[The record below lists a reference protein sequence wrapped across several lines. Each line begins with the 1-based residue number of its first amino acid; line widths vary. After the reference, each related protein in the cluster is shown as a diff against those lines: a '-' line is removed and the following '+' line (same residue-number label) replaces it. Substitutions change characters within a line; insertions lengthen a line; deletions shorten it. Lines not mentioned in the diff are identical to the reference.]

1 MLSLLQFDDLVYTY
15 FYIIYYVEMKHFLN
29 KYTFYCYL
37 SIVELF
43 FVSHLPK
50 QGRCMFYGC
59 TILTGFKIE
68 INETGKSENFCWR
81 METYLFSFQKDLLFC
96 EKIPM
101 TVRKNH
107 LFIIRKYFFIL
118 I

>member
-1 MLSLLQFDDLVYTY
+1 
-15 FYIIYYVEMKHFLN
+15 
-29 KYTFYCYL
+29 
-37 SIVELF
+37 
-43 FVSHLPK
+43 
-50 QGRCMFYGC
+50 MFYGC
-59 TILTGFKIE
+59 TILTGFKTE
-68 INETGKSENFCWR
+68 IIETGKSENCWR